1 MLSTVICFSQNALN
15 SDSSEPSTVIPTKSL
30 RNSTKSEK
38 LAGIR
43 QTLFSDTML
52 PAKEIFSDEFRLTKI
67 KGKERK
73 KKKKSLP
80 VFAGI
85 TVDDILGKKIKN
97 A

>member
-1 MLSTVICFSQNALN
+1 LV
-15 SDSSEPSTVIPTKSL
+15 
-30 RNSTKSEK
+30 
-38 LAGIR
+38 GIR

-67 KGKERK
+67 KGKEK
-73 KKKKSLP
+73 KKKKKKNLP

-85 TVDDILGKKIKN
+85 TVEDILGKKIKN

>member
-1 MLSTVICFSQNALN
+1 MLSTVICFSRNALN
-15 SDSSEPSTVIPTKSL
+15 SDSSKPSTVIPMKSL

-38 LAGIR
+38 LARIR
-43 QTLFSDTML
+43 QTLFFDTML

-67 KGKERK
+67 K

-85 TVDDILGKKIKN
+85 TVEDILGKKIKN